1 MLRCDLHTHT
11 FYSDGTRSPQEL
23 IKLAQ
28 EKGIRILGI
37 TDHDE
42 IAGIEEAIEFASKV
56 GIEIVPGVE
65 LSTIYDEIDVHILGY
80 MIDYKSRELKDFLQY
95 IKDVRG
101 KRAYKILEKLKE
113 FNIDIPLN
121 ILKKYAGYGAI
132 GRPHIAR
139 AMKELG
145 YVNDISE
152 AFDKYIGYDKPAYVP
167 KFKLSI
173 PEVIDLI
180 HKYGGVAILAHPDL
194 IKDKKEE
201 IIKKTLEW
209 GIDGFEI
216 WHPDNGA
223 ETREYIMKLAGN
235 HNLVLTGGSDF
246 HGENKIGYELGTPVL
261 YCKIKDKEI
270 KVECHDQTC

>member
-11 FYSDGTRSPQEL
+11 SYSDGTKSPQEL

-28 EKGIRILGI
+28 ERGIRILGI

-56 GIEIVPGVE
+56 GIEIIPGIE
-65 LSTIYDEIDVHILGY
+65 LSAIYHGIDVHILGY
-80 MIDYKSRELKDFLQY
+80 MIDYRSQELKNFLKY
-95 IKDVRG
+95 VKNIRE
-101 KRAYKILEKLKE
+101 KRAYRIVEKLKR
-113 FNIDIPLN
+113 FNINIPID
-121 ILKKYAGYGAI
+121 ILKKHAGYGAI

-145 YVNDISE
+145 YVNDVSE

-173 PEVIDLI
+173 QEAIDLV
-180 HKYGGVAILAHPDL
+180 HKYGGIAILAHPDL
-194 IKDKKEE
+194 IKDRKDE
-201 IIKKTLEW
+201 IIQKTLEW
-209 GIDGFEI
+209 KIDGFEI
-216 WHPDNGA
+216 WHPDIVP
-223 ETREYIMKLAGN
+223 ETREYLLKLAEN
-235 HNLVLTGGSDF
+235 HHLVLTGGSDF

-270 KVECHDQTC
+270 KVECHD